1 MPELELGA
9 DDERIEWLKIQE
21 DHEKREAARAKEA
34 REEGDGFSQSGTGL
48 STAEE
53 AAARAEREAADAAAR
68 VKNEEIKIYNAR
80 MAKEAADAAAESE
93 RLRAIWRA
101 ATLEKKRKETQD
113 MYAMQQARAD
123 QIRIDKAREK
133 KEAAARAKE
142 EAERVAARAESDIS
156 HNAVRAAARDKA
168 MRDMNDAKLEWEKN
182 ENKRLAAME
191 AENKKPKETFARS
204 VRRMFGY
211 GGRTRKRK
219 HRSRSKKTKTIQR
232 RRKSY
237 ARKSTNKRRRP
248 HKRFTRRY

>member
-53 AAARAEREAADAAAR
+53 AAARAER
-68 VKNEEIKIYNAR
+68 
-80 MAKEAADAAAESE
+80 EAADAAAESE